1 MSPLMESAARNH
13 NSDYHQ
19 VTWRDGFL
27 LAPDVLERFPYEEHP
42 TNIALVLKV
51 ADVLGFSADF
61 ALKSM
66 ADYVVPDLGVLKIY
80 PESELQGR
88 RFMFINGMSANE
100 RFAALGNWQRLH
112 LEEIT
117 PQSEPETWLTTVV
130 NNRADRIA
138 RSQVFAKMLAN
149 DLSADTHFLI
159 GTNLDGLRKYIE
171 HAWQAR
177 VDELPMSASSREE
190 REVLKNNFVQL
201 CEYIRVITSE
211 DQAEQ
216 RIRAM
221 LVGLAVTEGAH
232 VSSHWK
238 SAETLEASL
247 VELNDEDRQAIIAF
261 SERAQRE
268 QDEFEAWCDKIGDPQ
283 QAIDTQALRTQ
294 LWEWYQQRFVVI
306 EDIHASGNSVINT
319 MVANT
324 PPGLCNKMIGLQ
336 NIKGTGLD
344 FIYRWQTWD
353 KTWKLCQLLE
363 SRSAQQA
370 ESAAKEL
377 ASVSDFGLLDE
388 SLVLDACARVRE

>member
-1 MSPLMESAARNH
+1 
-13 NSDYHQ
+13 
-19 VTWRDGFL
+19 
-27 LAPDVLERFPYEEHP
+27 
-42 TNIALVLKV
+42 
-51 ADVLGFSADF
+51 
-61 ALKSM
+61 
-66 ADYVVPDLGVLKIY
+66 
-80 PESELQGR
+80 
-88 RFMFINGMSANE
+88 
-100 RFAALGNWQRLH
+100 
-112 LEEIT
+112 
-117 PQSEPETWLTTVV
+117 
-130 NNRADRIA
+130 
-138 RSQVFAKMLAN
+138 
-149 DLSADTHFLI
+149 
-159 GTNLDGLRKYIE
+159 
-171 HAWQAR
+171 
-177 VDELPMSASSREE
+177 
-190 REVLKNNFVQL
+190 
-201 CEYIRVITSE
+201 
-211 DQAEQ
+211 
-216 RIRAM
+216 M

-388 SLVLDACARVRE
+388 SLVLDACARVREKKIAQTELFQAELNVIEANLKRQVGQISQGVNLGSEQSTVIDTLITYLEAFLDPGNAVKRRKTSEKIYADLAEQRISIERAVYELQRLNKEQKGGWLRQRLKR